1 MGKKGKRI
9 KKQNRKRKNAAIANG
24 TYSWH
29 EEKCLECKGKT
40 LIKVEDEYGHAK
52 EIPCPV
58 CNKN

>member
-1 MGKKGKRI
+1 MAHTIGTKKSVWSVK
-9 KKQNRKRKNAAIANG
+9 
-24 TYSWH
+24 
-29 EEKCLECKGKT
+29 EKL